1 MPGLDEYNKFLQ
13 RREQEGESA
22 KARARAVPQ
31 PGSDR
36 NVRYVV
42 RGGVTLAVPI
52 DEPEIEGDIPA
63 TRLAE
68 PPLPTKPRTVTRPA
82 SRIPAVALKT
92 GVLPEEPRIPL
103 LPPAH
108 PATDAEGAALW
119 ERLPRQIQILGLMQ
133 ETPAQAART
142 FEETRDQ
149 LIQRLLDPTLTL
161 EETAKLLDVCT
172 ATVRRYANRGQLS
185 HHRTIGQQRRFR
197 LSDVLAFLERRAAR
211 SQDD

>member
-1 MPGLDEYNKFLQ
+1 MIGSISLTAMLRGTFQYGLI
-13 RREQEGESA
+13 SIC
-22 KARARAVPQ
+22 V
-31 PGSDR
+31 
-36 NVRYVV
+36 
-42 RGGVTLAVPI
+42 I
-52 DEPEIEGDIPA
+52 
-63 TRLAE
+63 
-68 PPLPTKPRTVTRPA
+68 
-82 SRIPAVALKT
+82 VALKT

-172 ATVRRYANRGQLS
+172 ATVRRYANRGHLS